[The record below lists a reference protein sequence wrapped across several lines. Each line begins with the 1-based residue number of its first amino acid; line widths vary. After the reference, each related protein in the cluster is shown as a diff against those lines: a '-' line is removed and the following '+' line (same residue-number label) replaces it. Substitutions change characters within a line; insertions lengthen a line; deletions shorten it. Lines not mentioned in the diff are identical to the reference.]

1 MNPNPPR
8 KSNPFVCY
16 TLVILGAL
24 CILGTIFGAI
34 FLKNGIIER
43 VRETP
48 QIEGIGDVA
57 QIDSVER
64 QIQSKDREIEL
75 AKKMPDMDESL
86 KEARKKLG
94 LKPDTN
100 SADPNFEPENKADKI
115 KKIEEEKR
123 QLIVKKDELA
133 GKFRARQLRTQ
144 SWGEWTEANGIELLL
159 GGVLPLG
166 LFSLFLLPYVFGG
179 KLPARNPLALTDFER
194 RCVLFLPFA
203 LVFSAFGFFLFVWI
217 LALIY

>member
-8 KSNPFVCY
+8 NSNPVVCY
-16 TLVILGAL
+16 TLIAASVL

-34 FLKNGIIER
+34 YLKNGIIER

-48 QIEGIGDVA
+48 SVEGIGDVA
-57 QIDSVER
+57 RIGTIEQ
-64 QIQSKDREIEL
+64 QIQSRDREIEL
-75 AKKMPDMDESL
+75 AKKMPDFDKNLED
-86 KEARKKLG
+86 ARKKLG
-94 LKPDTN
+94 LKPAAN
-100 SADPNFEPENKADKI
+100 SANSTFEQDKADKI
-115 KKIEEEKR
+115 KKIEEKR
-123 QLIVKKDELA
+123 QLNVKKNELS
-133 GKFRARQLRTQ
+133 GQIRARQLRPR
-144 SWGEWTEANGIELLL
+144 SWSEWAEDNGIELFL

-166 LFSLFLLPYVFGG
+166 LFSLFLARFTSGG

-217 LALIY
+217 LSLIY